1 MIDII
6 FLIIFFACL
15 GGIIFII
22 SRKLFFLSNI
32 DISKIPKEKMAK
44 MKRELL
50 EKKIAREMTELKNK
64 IFDRLR
70 VFVSCFRSKLNKGL
84 IFFKKSLKLIKEKY
98 KLFR

>member
-6 FLIIFFACL
+6 LLIIFFACL

-22 SRKLFFLSNI
+22 SRKLFFLSNL
-32 DISKIPKEKMAK
+32 DLSKIPKEKIAK
-44 MKRELL
+44 MKRDLL

-64 IFDRLR
+64 TIKILKTLISSFK
-70 VFVSCFRSKLNKGL
+70 SKLNKAL
-84 IFFKKSLKLIKEKY
+84 IYLKNTLKLIKKKY

>member
-70 VFVSCFRSKLNKGL
+70 VFISCLMSKLNKGL
-84 IFFKKSLKLIKEKY
+84 IFLKKSLKLIKEKS